1 MIRWIKWISSGTRP
15 LDCMECNALDR
26 ENGRV
31 PTRDKCVACSMPLEI
46 SHANQQAWQIWCE
59 LDRYGRGVDTMGGF
73 PLGIRLSD
81 LELTCGK
88 HEDPEGLRWRILLI
102 EEHILEERRR
112 TYQRNN
118 AKK

>member
-1 MIRWIKWISSGTRP
+1 
-15 LDCMECNALDR
+15 
-26 ENGRV
+26 
-31 PTRDKCVACSMPLEI
+31 
-46 SHANQQAWQIWCE
+46 
-59 LDRYGRGVDTMGGF
+59 MGGF

>member
-1 MIRWIKWISSGTRP
+1 MIRWIKWISSETRP
-15 LDCMECNALDR
+15 LDCAECNALDR
-26 ENGRV
+26 ENGRE
-31 PTRDKCVACSMPLEI
+31 PTREKCVTCSMPLEI

-59 LDRYGRGVDTMGGF
+59 LDRYGREVDTMGGF

-81 LELTCGK
+81 LEKVCGK